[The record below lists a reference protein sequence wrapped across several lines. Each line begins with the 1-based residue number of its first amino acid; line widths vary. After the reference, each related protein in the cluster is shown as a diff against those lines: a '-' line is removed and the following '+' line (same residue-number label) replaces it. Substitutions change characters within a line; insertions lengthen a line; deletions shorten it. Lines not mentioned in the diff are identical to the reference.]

1 MEEEAKTLVIHCGCM
16 TPQSKRLHD
25 FSVRK
30 PSAFKHVII
39 WVRVGLYPVPLTM
52 PMKIGSRQEE
62 EWEGHYTPGSLHDTP
77 VHTSLKTFVVIP
89 RQSGYE
95 LQNHVHFSP
104 SQKLDVISQLFEVV
118 SPVRRLQRPV
128 VCALHPDLYHPNPR
142 SSQQFCKFPIQKLR
156 LDLRMYYTSVAV
168 VLCNE
173 TKYPLGPLLIQIK
186 SRVHQ
191 KQHLYAGRKDKP

>member
-89 RQSGYE
+89 
-95 LQNHVHFSP
+95 
-104 SQKLDVISQLFEVV
+104 
-118 SPVRRLQRPV
+118 
-128 VCALHPDLYHPNPR
+128 
-142 SSQQFCKFPIQKLR
+142 IQKLR